1 MTSRTTYERD
11 NIHRMAGYQWG
22 EQPRDGRTIKL
33 NTNENPYPPAPEVQA
48 ALAQFDVSTLRTYPQ
63 PTADPLRDRLAALH
77 GVARDQV
84 IVTHGGDEAL
94 RLAMTTF
101 VDPGGAFGMAEPSY
115 SLYPVL
121 AQIQDART
129 VTVPLMPDWRLPDDF
144 AARLNAAGVQLTCV
158 VNPHAPSGVL
168 LDAATIAELAGRLEG
183 VLLVDEAYVDFV
195 DPVRGH
201 DLAPLLRQFDNL
213 LLLRTF
219 SKGYSL
225 AGLRLGYLV
234 GPQGLIEP
242 LVTKTRDSYNVD
254 AISQALGE
262 AAIRARAYAQDTW
275 RRVREDREQLRVG
288 LAQLGL
294 DAPPSET
301 NFLLA
306 RVPPG
311 GRLDAAATQAELK
324 RRGILVR
331 YFAVPG
337 LDDRLRITIGT
348 PEQNRRL
355 LDELQA
361 LLAG

>member
-1 MTSRTTYERD
+1 MTYERD

-33 NTNENPYPPAPEVQA
+33 NTNENPYPPAPGVQA
-48 ALAQFDVSTLRTYPQ
+48 ALASFDVGALRTYPQ
-63 PTADPLRDRLAALH
+63 PTADPLRDRLVALH
-77 GVARDQV
+77 GVDRDQI

-101 VDPGGAFGMAEPSY
+101 VDPGAAFGMAEPSY

-121 AQIQDART
+121 AEIQDART
-129 VTVPLMPDWRLPDDF
+129 IAVPLAADWALPADF
-144 AARLNAAGVQLTCV
+144 AETLNAAGARLTCV

-168 LDAATIAELAGRLEG
+168 LDAASIADLAERLDG

-195 DPVRGH
+195 DPDLGH
-201 DLAPLLRQFDNL
+201 DLASLTRTFDNL

-225 AGLRLGYLV
+225 AGLRLGYLI
-234 GPQGLIEP
+234 GAPGLIEP
-242 LVTKTRDSYNVD
+242 LVTKTRDSYNID
-254 AISQALGE
+254 AISQVLGE
-262 AAIRARAYAQDTW
+262 AAIANRAYAAETW
-275 RRVREDREQLRVG
+275 RRVRDDREQLCSG
-288 LAQLGL
+288 LVQLGI
-294 DAPPSET
+294 DAPPSQT

-306 RVPPG
+306 RVPAG
-311 GRLDAAATQAELK
+311 SRLDAASLQTALK
-324 RRGILVR
+324 QRGILVR
-331 YFAVPG
+331 YFAVAG
-337 LDDRLRITIGT
+337 LDDRLRITVGT

-361 LLAG
+361 LLNE

>member
-1 MTSRTTYERD
+1 MTYERD

-33 NTNENPYPPAPEVQA
+33 NTNENPYPPAPGVQA
-48 ALAQFDVSTLRTYPQ
+48 ALASFDVGALRTYPQ

-77 GVARDQV
+77 GVDRDQI

-101 VDPGGAFGMAEPSY
+101 VDPGAAFGMAEPSY

-121 AQIQDART
+121 AEIQDART
-129 VTVPLMPDWRLPDDF
+129 IAVPLAADWALPADF
-144 AARLNAAGVQLTCV
+144 AETLNAAGARLTCV

-168 LDAATIAELAGRLEG
+168 LDAASIADLAERLDG

-195 DPVRGH
+195 DPDLGH
-201 DLAPLLRQFDNL
+201 DLASLTRTFDNL

-225 AGLRLGYLV
+225 AGLRLGYLI
-234 GPQGLIEP
+234 GAPGLIEP
-242 LVTKTRDSYNVD
+242 LVTKTRDSYNID
-254 AISQALGE
+254 AISQVLGE
-262 AAIRARAYAQDTW
+262 AAIANRAYAAETW
-275 RRVREDREQLRVG
+275 RRVRDDREQLCSG
-288 LAQLGL
+288 LVQLGI
-294 DAPPSET
+294 DAPPSQT

-306 RVPPG
+306 RVPAG
-311 GRLDAAATQAELK
+311 SRLDAASLQTALK
-324 RRGILVR
+324 QRGILVR
-331 YFAVPG
+331 YFAVAG
-337 LDDRLRITIGT
+337 LDDRLRITVGT

-361 LLAG
+361 LLNE